1 MAGPRVAADV
11 RRRTARVMK
20 FRLIALFWLLLAAGT
35 AQAHLL
41 PKQNATMKIVE
52 DSANFVVSVPVSA
65 LVNVDDDKD
74 GMLSAGEIQS
84 HSRDI
89 ERQFTTRFTV
99 TNDGK
104 PGKGLMVWVVPPQ
117 TDGDTLDSDYVV
129 ILHRV
134 QFDETPQNPKII
146 TDLFGTADGEDQMT
160 MRATLGEDQE
170 VAILTASNGQH
181 EFFRGALAVFGD
193 FVRLGIEHILGG
205 LDHLLFLLTVIIAG
219 AGWRYWLGVVT
230 SFTIAHS
237 ITLTLSALGI
247 FAIPAT
253 IVEPAIAASI
263 VLMAALNL
271 KYGPNDR
278 ANIGWGR
285 ISIVFACGLIHG
297 FGFASAI
304 GSMLSG
310 TSSLVAT
317 LAGFNVG
324 IEIGQFIF
332 LAGVLLIILAFRKAG
347 AGHWTHYIPK
357 LASIVALAVGMI
369 LFLRQ
374 TELV

>member
-1 MAGPRVAADV
+1 MIR
-11 RRRTARVMK
+11 
-20 FRLIALFWLLLAAGT
+20 LLLALSLLVSAGI

-41 PKQNATMKIVE
+41 PKQNATMKIVD

-65 LVNVDDDKD
+65 LINVDDDGD
-74 GMLSAGEIQS
+74 GLLSAQEVQR
-84 HSRDI
+84 HSKDI
-89 ERQFTTRFTV
+89 EQQFTSRFVV
-99 TNDGK
+99 TNEGK
-104 PGKGLMVWVVPPQ
+104 SGKNLMVWVVPPQ
-117 TDGDTLDSDYVV
+117 TDGDPLDSDYVV

-134 QFDETPQNPKII
+134 QFDETPRSPVVE
-146 TDLFGTADGEDQMT
+146 TDLFGTREGEAQMT
-160 MRATLGEDQE
+160 LRATLEESQE
-170 VAILTASNGQH
+170 VAILTEGSGKHQ
-181 EFFRGALAVFGD
+181 FFRGPLATFGD

-205 LDHLLFLLTVIIAG
+205 FDHLLFLLTIIIAS

-237 ITLTLSALGI
+237 ITLTLSTLGI
-247 FAIPAT
+247 FSIPAT

-271 KYGPNDR
+271 KYGAGDR
-278 ANIGWGR
+278 GAMGWGR
-285 ISIVFACGLIHG
+285 IAIIFACGLIHG

-310 TSSLVAT
+310 TSSLIAT

-324 IEIGQFIF
+324 IEIGQFVF
-332 LAGVLLIILAFRKAG
+332 LAVVLLIILAFRKAG
-347 AGHWTHYIPK
+347 AGDWTHYIPK
-357 LASIVALAVGMI
+357 LASFIALAVGMM

-374 TELV
+374 TELI

>member
-1 MAGPRVAADV
+1 MIR
-11 RRRTARVMK
+11 
-20 FRLIALFWLLLAAGT
+20 FLLALSLLVSAGI

-41 PKQNATMKIVE
+41 PKQNATMKIVD
-52 DSANFVVSVPVSA
+52 DSANFVISVPVSA
-65 LVNVDDDKD
+65 LVDVDDDRN
-74 GMLSAGEIQS
+74 GLLSAQEIQQ
-84 HSRDI
+84 HSQDI
-89 ERQFTTRFTV
+89 EQQFTARFTV
-99 TNDGK
+99 TNAGK
-104 PGKGLMVWVVPPQ
+104 SGKGLMAWVVPPQ
-117 TDGDTLDSDYVV
+117 TDGDPLDSDYVV

-134 QFDETPQNPKII
+134 QFDEPPQKPAVE
-146 TDLFGTADGEDQMT
+146 TDLFGTGDGEEQMT

-170 VAILTASNGQH
+170 VAILTVDNGKHQ
-181 EFFRGALAVFGD
+181 FFRGSLAIFVD
-193 FVRLGIEHILGG
+193 FVGLGMEHILGG
-205 LDHLLFLLTVIIAG
+205 LDHLLFLLTIIIAG

-237 ITLTLSALGI
+237 ITLTLSTLGI
-247 FAIPAT
+247 FSIPST

-271 KYGPNDR
+271 KYGPGDR
-278 ANIGWGR
+278 GAMGWAR
-285 ISIVFACGLIHG
+285 IVIIFACGLIHG

-324 IEIGQFIF
+324 IEIGQFVF
-332 LAGVLLIILAFRKAG
+332 LAVVLLIILAFRKAG
-347 AGHWTHYIPK
+347 AGDWSHYIPK
-357 LASIVALAVGMI
+357 LASLTALAVGMM

-374 TELV
+374 TELI